1 MQLDIQVLPSAC
13 AITDA
18 AGTVL
23 TANFELGRLTGT
35 ETHLLQARNLEDFLT
50 MGSKVFFQ
58 THVLP
63 TLRKEGELREVFM
76 YLKTEANK
84 RNPVYINA
92 RGTNRAGGAAEFV
105 WLFFTADKRTHFE
118 NELIAAR
125 RQAEA
130 KAQAICNAHER
141 MRELHAQLQDKVS
154 DTEIRFRQASELAQK
169 DSLTYLGNRRT
180 LQETADRLSSKSLLS
195 TKFSLLMVDIDHF
208 KRVNDLHGH
217 VKGDE
222 VLVDVAQCLVSIAR
236 QGDVVVRYGGE
247 EFCIVLMGA
256 DSYQAMTVA
265 ERIREQLND
274 CKPGGLSLTVSV
286 GVATSGEPIEDLFE
300 VLSKADEALYR
311 AKRSGRNR
319 CVHAQMP

>member
-18 AGTVL
+18 AGAVL
-23 TANFELGRLTGT
+23 AANFELGRLTAT
-35 ETHLLQARNLEDFLT
+35 EIHLLQARNLEDFLT

-63 TLRKEGELREVFM
+63 TLRKERELREVFM

-84 RNPVYINA
+84 RTPVYINA
-92 RGTNRAGGAAEFV
+92 RETGRAGGAAEFV
-105 WLFFTADKRTHFE
+105 WLFFTADERTHFE

-141 MRELHAQLQDKVS
+141 MRELHAHLQDKVS
-154 DTEIRFRQASELAQK
+154 DTEIRFRQAYELAQK
-169 DSLTYLGNRRT
+169 DSLTCLGNRRT

-236 QGDVVVRYGGE
+236 QCDVVVRYGGE

-256 DSYQAMTVA
+256 DGYQAMTVA
-265 ERIREQLND
+265 ERIRDQLND